1 MMIEQKFEQEQTPLT
16 PGKKILWIIGP
27 ENEDQIGQVLPA
39 ILEPFGFHEKR
50 VLYNNLRSK
59 DEFPGWEKHD
69 DRTGAELIQQAHWL
83 SEGDC
88 YVLDYLQLVRFS
100 TGMVT
105 FLSIGKALFQAASF
119 RGADCL
125 IICFRRS
132 GKVAGKMKIPLIYN
146 WLQILKEEADIVL
159 EDESLQPSSSAVGEP
174 FHLHLQISNHQYK
187 ITHPSNTSN
196 TGKE

>member
-1 MMIEQKFEQEQTPLT
+1 MCEQKFEQRQDPQI
-16 PGKKILWIIGP
+16 PGKKILWIVGP
-27 ENEDQIGQVLPA
+27 EREEQISQTLPEM
-39 ILEPFGFHEKR
+39 LESCGIHERR
-50 VLYNNLRSK
+50 VIYNNLRSK

-69 DRTGAELIQQAHWL
+69 DRTGAELIQQAHRL
-83 SEGDC
+83 SAGDC

-105 FLSIGKALFQAASF
+105 YLSIGKTLFQAASS

-159 EDESLQPSSSAVGEP
+159 EDESLPQSSPAVGEP

-187 ITHPSNTSN
+187 ITHPSKTSN
-196 TGKE
+196 TGNE